1 MRRRL
6 PTLSPRQ
13 YERVTFAALVLLFV
27 IILTGA
33 AVRLTGSGLGCPNWP
48 KCGDGIVAP
57 LELNAWI
64 EFGNRLITGLVG
76 IPCIAAFVLAFRR
89 EPRRRDLVRL
99 AALLPLGVLA
109 QGVLGGLTVIFHLK
123 PGFVM
128 GHFLLSQAIL
138 AAAVAL
144 WWRARTEPGER
155 RPEHRRVHL
164 ATRALLPVGAVV
176 LFAGTVTTAAGPHP
190 GHTEGDK
197 PIGRFDGFGVD
208 TLETMYHWHGRSG
221 TVLGL
226 LAVAAWLL
234 ARRHGASRDV
244 RRALTALCLLVAA
257 QGVVGLVQYELQL
270 PAGLV
275 WIHVTLAVSA
285 WAAVCLANAAVPG
298 RVRHVSSDVPDIP
311 TSGDAR
317 ERTLVETA

>member
-1 MRRRL
+1 MRRL
-6 PTLSPRQ
+6 PTLTPRQ
-13 YERVTFAALVLLFV
+13 YERVTFVALVLLFA

-48 KCGDGIVAP
+48 KCGDGYVAP

-89 EPRRRDLVRL
+89 EPRRRDLNL
-99 AALLPLGVLA
+99 LSALLPLGVLG
-109 QGVLGGLTVIFHLK
+109 QGILGGLTVVFHLK

-144 WWRARTEPGER
+144 WWRARTGPGER
-155 RPEHRRVHL
+155 KLEHKNVHR
-164 ATRALLPVGAVV
+164 ATRALLPVGAIV

-190 GHTEGDK
+190 GHTEGDD
-197 PIGRFDGFGVD
+197 PISRFDGFGAD

-226 LAVAAWLL
+226 LAVGTWLL
-234 ARRHGASRDV
+234 ARRYGGNPDL
-244 RRALTALCLLVAA
+244 RRALTVTCVLLAA

-275 WIHVTLAVSA
+275 WIHVTLAVMTWTA
-285 WAAVCLANAAVPG
+285 ICVANAALSG
-298 RVRHVSSDVPDIP
+298 RVRQPSTPPPRLP
-311 TSGDAR
+311 TSGDA
-317 ERTLVETA
+317 ETRTLVETG

>member
-1 MRRRL
+1 MRRL
-6 PTLSPRQ
+6 PTLTPRQ
-13 YERVTFAALVLLFV
+13 YERVTFVALVLLFL

-76 IPCIAAFVLAFRR
+76 LPCIAAFLFAFRR
-89 EPRRRDLVRL
+89 EPRRRDLTRL
-99 AALLPLGVLA
+99 SALLPLGVLA
-109 QGVLGGLTVIFHLK
+109 QGILGGLTVIFHLK

-144 WWRARTEPGER
+144 WWRARTGPGER
-155 RPEHRRVHL
+155 TLEHRNVQR
-164 ATRALLPVGAVV
+164 ATRALLPVGAIV

-190 GHTEGDK
+190 GHTEGDD
-197 PIGRFDGFGVD
+197 PIGRFDGFGAD

-226 LAVAAWLL
+226 LAVGAWFL
-234 ARRHGASRDV
+234 ARRHGANADL

-275 WIHVTLAVSA
+275 WIHVTLAVAA
-285 WAAVCLANAAVPG
+285 WMAVCIANAALSN
-298 RVRHVSSDVPDIP
+298 RVRQPSTLPPDIP
-311 TSGDAR
+311 TSGDA
-317 ERTLVETA
+317 ETRTLVRTP

>member
-1 MRRRL
+1 MLRRL
-6 PTLSPRQ
+6 KTLTPRQ
-13 YERVTFAALVLLFV
+13 YERVTFVALVLLFV

-48 KCGDGIVAP
+48 KCGDGYVAP

-89 EPRRRDLVRL
+89 EPQRRDLKFL
-99 AALLPLGVLA
+99 SALLPLGVLG
-109 QGVLGGLTVIFHLK
+109 QGILGGLTVVFHLR

-144 WWRARTEPGER
+144 WWRARTGPGER
-155 RPEHRRVHL
+155 KLEHKNVHR
-164 ATRALLPVGAVV
+164 ATRALLPVGAIV

-190 GHTEGDK
+190 GHTEGDD
-197 PIGRFDGFGVD
+197 PISRFDGFGAD

-221 TVLGL
+221 TLLGL
-226 LAVAAWLL
+226 LAVGTWLL
-234 ARRHGASRDV
+234 ARRYGGNPDL
-244 RRALTALCLLVAA
+244 RRALTVTCVLLAA

-275 WIHVTLAVSA
+275 WIHVTLAVMTWTA
-285 WAAVCLANAAVPG
+285 ICVANAALSG
-298 RVRHVSSDVPDIP
+298 RVRHASTPAPRLP
-311 TSGDAR
+311 TSGDA
-317 ERTLVETA
+317 ETRTLVETG